1 MANSSDDYMHLVSGG
16 KRSITLTREEEATIL
31 HLYDYGLGVMNETEH
46 QHLNAVLAKL
56 KDQIHP

>member
-1 MANSSDDYMHLVSGG
+1 MANSNKDYKHLVTGG
-16 KRSITLTREEEATIL
+16 QRTIDLTPEEEATIL
-31 HLYDYGLGVMNETEH
+31 HAYDYGLGVMTEDER